1 MTTMAFVTGI
11 IRGTPLWVWGLLALV
26 LYLGYTSTRDRTI
39 DARRA
44 LILPLAMFGM
54 SLSFMLGG
62 AVPAEVLA
70 PWGVAL
76 ALGAAGGAGLGLAS
90 GAAPG
95 EKPMTIDLKGEW
107 LSLALIIAMFSS
119 RYVFAV
125 MIAMTPGLASDL
137 SFLITRAA
145 VVGLLGGL
153 FLGRGLTIAWVGLR
167 SRGQENEARA

>member
-1 MTTMAFVTGI
+1 MTTIAFVTGI

-54 SLSFMLGG
+54 SLSFMLSGPV
-62 AVPAEVLA
+62 AAEVLA
-70 PWGVAL
+70 IWGVAL
-76 ALGAAGGAGLGLAS
+76 ALGAAGGAALGFVS
-90 GAAPG
+90 GATPG
-95 EKPMTIDLKGEW
+95 DKPMTIDLRGEY

-125 MIAMTPGLASDL
+125 MIAMTPALAGDM
-137 SFLITRAA
+137 SFLIIRAA

-153 FLGRGLTIAWVGLR
+153 FLGRGLTITWVGLR
-167 SRGQENEARA
+167 PRGQENEARA